1 MYWCKTLP
9 CTYCVAMT
17 LADTA
22 THDHEAVS
30 ALPPRRRRR
39 RLVLGVAIVLL
50 LVSGGVIAGTYY
62 YDTVPLVES
71 NVSYPVVPVAE
82 LPPPVV
88 NAFVAA
94 VDPDFYVSD
103 HSLITRRY
111 TVIASGGGEKSYWRT
126 WVMADKAEESYTKTE
141 ILDRYLNR
149 ADYGRGAVGLD
160 AAART
165 YFAKLG
171 RATDRCRVGV
181 ARGAAPPRPAR
192 AEGWLGAGAGHHGG
206 ARLVEPGRAEQPRLP
221 RLNGPGHAAQQI
233 QQ

>member
-165 YFAKLG
+165 YFAKPAAQL
-171 RATDRCRVGV
+171 TV
-181 ARGAAPPRPAR
+181 AEWVLLAVRLHPDRPAPKAGWEQVLDTMVER
-192 AEGWLGAGAGHHGG
+192 GWLSPAERNSLAF
-206 ARLVEPGRAEQPRLP
+206 PG
-221 RLNGPGHAAQQI
+221 
-233 QQ
+233 